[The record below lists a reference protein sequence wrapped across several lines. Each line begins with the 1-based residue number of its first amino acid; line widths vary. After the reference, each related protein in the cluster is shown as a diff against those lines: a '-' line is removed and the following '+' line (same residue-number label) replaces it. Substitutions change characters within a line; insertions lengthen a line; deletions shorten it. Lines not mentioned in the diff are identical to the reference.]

1 MKNKVILIR
10 KYTVQDCRTGNI
22 QKFSLSQVRSSETW
36 IASKYERNWF
46 IGRIEEVHENDG
58 EAYVNFMER
67 SKERS
72 HQLNFMW
79 PEREDILWVK
89 REDILC
95 VIEPPSQSSKTH
107 RTFQLSAATM
117 ELIEERFRSSFV

>member
-1 MKNKVILIR
+1 MKFTLRDPNTASVNL
-10 KYTVQDCRTGNI
+10 Q
-22 QKFSLSQVRSSETW
+22 LSVAVGEW

-46 IGRIEEVHENDG
+46 IGRIEEVDENDG

-67 SKERS
+67 SKGSS
-72 HQLNFMW
+72 HQPNFMW

-95 VIEPPSQSSKTH
+95 AIEPPSQSSKTR
-107 RTFQLSAATM
+107 RTFEDGLK
-117 ELIEERFRSSFV
+117 LYCH